1 MMRLSTTMTSL
12 APIPLRIPGFLLAI
26 AVFIVTAI
34 FSSSLSANTQND
46 QRKVRKEIKQL
57 NQQIDQKKK
66 KSGAI
71 GAQVTKLEKELGVLS
86 SKQHDTE
93 KKIKAAQ
100 KRLVDAS
107 AQKSKLYKAMKLHQ
121 SALAQQLQA
130 MHTAG
135 EQSHLRLLLMQDNP
149 SDISRNLQYFEYL
162 NRYRSGKIT
171 AISRTKKELED
182 VTATA
187 KKERIELKKL
197 GEELEQQEQQV
208 KLKLA
213 SRATALEDVNSDL
226 SSQQKRLNKLV
237 SQEKALQRQIDRIAR
252 QAAQRAAEKAAREK
266 AKRRERE
273 RAAAEKRRQQQRA
286 ASNQRKQQTP
296 TTSRQQKKQQPAG
309 RQVATSRTPDKPF
322 SKLRG
327 KLSWPVSGRVIHRY
341 NSRRNEK
348 QRWRGVVIAAPGGAK
363 VRVVAA
369 GRVVFAGWMNGYGH
383 LIMVEHDRNYMSLY
397 GYNRAVFKRVG
408 QQVRANEV
416 IASVGNSSGQSRNAL
431 YFEIRRRTT
440 PQNPARWL
448 R

>member
-1 MMRLSTTMTSL
+1 MRLLTTMTSL
-12 APIPLRIPGFLLAI
+12 KPASLRTLNVPLVV
-26 AVFIVTAI
+26 AVFITAAL
-34 FSSSLSANTQND
+34 FCTSSFANTQSD

-57 NQQIDQKKK
+57 NQQIDKKK
-66 KSGAI
+66 KESGAI
-71 GAQVTKLEKELGVLS
+71 EAQVTKLEKELGVLS
-86 SKQHDTE
+86 RQQHDTE

-100 KRLVDAS
+100 KRLVDSS
-107 AQKSKLYKAMKLHQ
+107 AQKSKLYKAMKQHQ

-135 EQSHLRLLLMQDNP
+135 EQSHLRLLLMQDKP
-149 SDISRNLQYFEYL
+149 SDISRNLQYFDYL

-171 AISRTKKELED
+171 AISHTKKELET

-197 GEELEQQEQQV
+197 GEKLEQQEQQV

-213 SRATALEDVNSDL
+213 SRATALEDVKSDL

-237 SQEKALQRQIDRIAR
+237 SQEKALQKEIDRIAR
-252 QAAQRAAEKAAREK
+252 QAAKRAAEKAAREE
-266 AKRRERE
+266 AKRRERAA
-273 RAAAEKRRQQQRA
+273 RAAAEKRKQHQRT
-286 ASNQRKQQTP
+286 ASNQRKQQ
-296 TTSRQQKKQQPAG
+296 QKKQQSAG
-309 RQVATSRTPDKPF
+309 RKVATSRTPDKPF

-363 VRVVAA
+363 VRSVAA

-383 LIMVEHDRNYMSLY
+383 LIMICLLY
-397 GYNRAVFKRVG
+397 TSPSPRD
-408 QQVRANEV
+408 
-416 IASVGNSSGQSRNAL
+416 S
-431 YFEIRRRTT
+431 
-440 PQNPARWL
+440 
-448 R
+448 